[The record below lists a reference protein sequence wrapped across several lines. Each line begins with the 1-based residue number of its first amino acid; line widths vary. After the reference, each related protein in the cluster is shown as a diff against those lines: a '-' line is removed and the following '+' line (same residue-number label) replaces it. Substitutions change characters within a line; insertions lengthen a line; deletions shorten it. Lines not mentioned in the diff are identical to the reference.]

1 MLNILHIIGLIILVY
16 IRNTMLIVFKSWQ
29 NTMSPKAKVQKNL
42 VFLSLYI
49 YVGLIG
55 IRYLVLTYHHFI
67 ICFIFCSTD
76 FNLHRNRYRRLWLLL
91 KAFAIIESNCI
102 NELNR
107 IFYCAFAFCLTMNLY
122 VLFFVILSC
131 ALKKSFLLLGVL
143 QKSLGL
149 QVFLHIRMK
158 T

>member
-1 MLNILHIIGLIILVY
+1 MAKRNVSQGQKFRKILSSS
-16 IRNTMLIVFKSWQ
+16 VF
-29 NTMSPKAKVQKNL
+29 T
-42 VFLSLYI
+42 F

-76 FNLHRNRYRRLWLLL
+76 FNLHRNRYRRFWLLL